1 MKPFLIL
8 SWAIVFG
15 WVCALGVAPPRLQAK
30 TTYVT
35 IGTGGYTGVYHPTG
49 SAIARMVNKK
59 RKTYGIRYTVEST
72 DGSAYNVNAVMSGEL
87 EFGLVQ
93 SDRQY
98 QAFNGLAEW
107 RNVGPQTD
115 LRAVF
120 SIHPETSTLIAAV
133 DAKINRV
140 KDLVGKRVNIGNP
153 GSGHRQNAIDA
164 LTAFGINWR
173 TDLQAKGF
181 FAEEAPGLLQA
192 GRIDALFY
200 TVGHPNQAIKEA
212 TSGTRAVRFI
222 PLAGLEIDR
231 LVMATSYYAVAMIP
245 VSTHYPGA
253 AYAMD
258 VPSFG
263 VKATLVTSAKVPQH
277 IVYAVTKE
285 VFDNIAAFKKLHP
298 AYQGLTPRGML
309 EGLSAPLHPGALRY
323 YEEAGLR

>member
-1 MKPFLIL
+1 MKTILAL
-8 SWAIVFG
+8 SWAAAVAWLFSMAG
-15 WVCALGVAPPRLQAK
+15 APPPAQAK

-72 DGSAYNVNAVMSGEL
+72 DGSAFNVNAVMAGEL

-98 QAFNGLAEW
+98 QAMQGLAEW
-107 RNVGPQTD
+107 RNSGPQKD

-133 DAKINRV
+133 DAKINSI

-164 LTAFGINWR
+164 LTAFGIDWQ
-173 TDLQAKGF
+173 TDIQAEGII
-181 FAEEAPGLLQA
+181 AAEAPGLLQA

-200 TVGHPNQAIKEA
+200 TVGHPNQAFKEA
-212 TSGTRAVRFI
+212 TSGKRKVRFI
-222 PLAGLEIDR
+222 PLAGPEIDR
-231 LVMATSYYAVAMIP
+231 LVEAKPYYAVARIP
-245 VSTHYPGA
+245 VATHYPDA
-253 AYAMD
+253 EAAMD

-263 VKATLVTSAKVPQH
+263 VKATLVTSIKVPEEV
-277 IVYAVTKE
+277 VYAVTKE
-285 VFDNIAAFKKLHP
+285 VFDNMEEFKKLHP
-298 AYQGLTPRGML
+298 AYHLLTPQGML

-323 YEEAGLR
+323 YREAGLR